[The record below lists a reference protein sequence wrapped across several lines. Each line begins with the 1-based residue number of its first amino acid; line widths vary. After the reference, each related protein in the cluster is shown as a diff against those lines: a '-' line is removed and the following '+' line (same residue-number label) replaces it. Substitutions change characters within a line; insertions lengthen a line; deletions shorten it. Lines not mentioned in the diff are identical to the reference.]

1 MSLYHRVNMGQSP
14 EDYGNPSDVQ
24 DSGLPPGADPCDPNN
39 DYYDEQLCEDLM
51 ASGEY
56 QPPQEYA
63 PSPGDQGQGYPQ
75 APQAPSAPSPGGAP
89 GGGPSAGPSDMSQP
103 MAPPYGAP
111 PAGNATSPSGGTY
124 STTPTPYTDASGQP
138 TDAMGN
144 PSDAYGNPL
153 NAQGQPTDSNGQ
165 PLPTDANGNAAPPT
179 GDQSQANNAAPAPTG
194 PSVAPGVCD
203 SMVFPVPADRIP
215 TGEVSS
221 AAQASLQRSMLYD
234 QQGPVGTV
242 GIVPMPNVPS
252 AQTPPYAIVSLNTLV
267 QDPASG
273 LLSYLAFADLSGV
286 ANRIY
291 AQSWGVDSDKYQ
303 HDQPGIADA
312 IRAACPQ
319 FMDLQDLILSGMV
332 PTYDSGRA
340 TDLSSAQ
347 IPGWT
352 WQQVDAQ
359 GNVVEDSGDPCDS
372 TSSAYDPNACAA
384 SGMTPYSATIKAPA
398 MHGWTVIGYDEV
410 GAPIARRTVTSS
422 KAALSK
428 GTRKAAPSKKAK
440 RKMPALVAGVK
451 KPEGLRGYLRKTTA
465 ADKLA
470 AKKKAQTK
478 AASAA
483 TASTMAKGAAA
494 ARAAQIAAR
503 QAAFARKKAGQGVSR
518 PGYQPTVQQ
527 PFVRQGRASVPTM
540 RQATS
545 LRAGTQAVA
554 SRGRR

>member
-1 MSLYHRVNMGQSP
+1 MNLYSKTNVGQSP
-14 EDYGNPSDVQ
+14 EDYGNPEAVSNNF
-24 DSGLPPGADPCDPNN
+24 PPDADPCDPNN
-39 DYYDEQLCEDLM
+39 DYYDEQVCQQLVDSE
-51 ASGEY
+51 EY
-56 QPPQEYA
+56 QEPWSYA
-63 PSPGDQGQGYPQ
+63 PQPGDQGQGYPQ
-75 APQAPSAPSPGGAP
+75 TPSPGGAP
-89 GGGPSAGPSDMSQP
+89 GGSPGGPSNMSP
-103 MAPPYGAP
+103 MAQPQYGAP

-124 STTPTPYTDASGQP
+124 STTPTPHTDANGQP
-138 TDAMGN
+138 TDTMGN

-153 NAQGQPTDSNGQ
+153 DANGQPTDSNGQ

-179 GDQSQANNAAPAPTG
+179 GDQNQANNTAPAQAG
-194 PSVAPGVCD
+194 PSAAPGVCD
-203 SMVFPVPADRIP
+203 SMVFAVPASQIP
-215 TGEVSS
+215 TGEVNSREQ
-221 AAQASLQRSMLYD
+221 AQLQRAMLYD

-242 GIVPMPNVPS
+242 GVIPMPNVPG

-291 AQSWGVDSDKYQ
+291 AQSWGSDSDKFM
-303 HDQPGIADA
+303 HDQPGISDA

-319 FMDLQDLILSGMV
+319 FMDLQDLILSGAV

-352 WQQVDAQ
+352 WQQVDDQ
-359 GNVVEDSGDPCDS
+359 GNIVEDSGDPCDS
-372 TSSAYDPNACAA
+372 TSTAYDPSTCAA
-384 SGMTPYSATIKAPA
+384 GGMTPYSATIKAPK
-398 MHGWTVIGYDEV
+398 MRGWAVIGYDEV
-410 GAPIARRTVTSS
+410 GAPIARRTVSSS
-422 KAALSK
+422 KAAISK
-428 GTRKAAPSKKAK
+428 GTRKGAPSKKAK

-451 KPEGLRGYLRKTTA
+451 KPAGLKGYLRRQTA

-478 AASAA
+478 AASSA
-483 TASTMAKGAAA
+483 TTSTMVKGAAA

-503 QAAFARKKAGQGVSR
+503 KAAFERKKAGQGVSR
-518 PGYQPTVQQ
+518 PGYQSTVQQ
-527 PFVRQGRASVPTM
+527 AFVKQGRAAVPLM

-545 LRAGTQAVA
+545 LRAGTQSIA